1 MGSLLGFF
9 LTVGFKF
16 ALIVWYLY
24 LVVDYLVIS
33 RHPHHPSENTPTHSR
48 HPLFPEILH
57 QDSVTTPSYPPQA
70 TSS

>member
-16 ALIVWYLY
+16 ALILWYLY

-33 RHPHHPSENTPTHSR
+33 
-48 HPLFPEILH
+48 
-57 QDSVTTPSYPPQA
+57 
-70 TSS
+70 